1 MQITV
6 VNSDLYESK
15 ADLIVFPV
23 YEGEALNE
31 GVTGELNARTE
42 GLVGSLIERKEFQG
56 KPNETSYVHTAP
68 GLGAKRLLL
77 VGLGKREKFHAGR
90 LRELGGTAARVV
102 KGKNLQTLALFVR
115 PEFDAGRAGQNL
127 VEGFLIGSLD
137 MDTYKSDQ
145 KQMRVGTVELI
156 TSVEALAEVQKG
168 ALKGQ
173 LMGEATN
180 FARSLSNEPG
190 SNLTPKDMTKHARRV
205 ASEVGLSIEVYG
217 EEQMEELQ
225 MGAILGVSKG
235 SEQEAQ
241 LIVLRYEHPEASK
254 DELVALIGKGIT
266 FDSGGLSLKT
276 SEGMEKMKY
285 DMSGA
290 SAVLG
295 AMKAIAGLKPK
306 VNVVGVMACSE
317 NMPSGKAMK
326 PGDVL
331 RSMSGRTIEVNNTDA
346 EGRLVLADA
355 ITFARQNLG
364 ATHIVDVA
372 TLTGAASIAFGQV
385 YAAVLGNDQ
394 KMIDSV
400 IAAGKE
406 AGERMWQLPLD
417 EEYGE
422 ALKSDIADCRNS
434 GGRPAGTINGAFFLK
449 EFAADTPW
457 THIDI
462 ASTGWNMES
471 RPYICKGPTG
481 MAVRTMAEWVL
492 MRAE

>member
-1 MQITV
+1 MRITV
-6 VNSDLYESK
+6 LSDDIYKSTV
-15 ADLIVFPV
+15 DLVVFPV
-23 YEGEALNE
+23 YEGEALAE
-31 GVTGELNARTE
+31 GVAGTLNAKTD
-42 GLVGSLIERKEFQG
+42 GLLGSLIERKEFQG
-56 KPNETSYVHTAP
+56 KPNEFSYVHAAP
-68 GLGAKRLLL
+68 GLAAKRLLL
-77 VGLGKREKFHAGR
+77 IGLGKSEKFHAGR

-102 KGKNLQTLALFVR
+102 KGKNLQTVAVFVR
-115 PEFDAGRAGQNL
+115 PEFDAGRAAQNL

-137 MDTYKSDQ
+137 MDSYKSDQ
-145 KQMRVGTVELI
+145 KQMKVTSLQLI
-156 TSVEALAEVQKG
+156 TSVEAQAEAQAG
-168 ALKGQ
+168 ALRGQ
-173 LMGEATN
+173 LLGEATN
-180 FARSLSNEPG
+180 FARTLSNEPG
-190 SNLTPKDMTKHARRV
+190 SNLTPKDMTRHARRV
-205 ASEVGLSIEVYG
+205 ASEGGLSIDVYG
-217 EEQMEELQ
+217 EQQMEEFQ
-225 MGAILGVSKG
+225 MGAILGVSRG

-241 LIVLRYEHPEASK
+241 LIVLRYEHPDASK

-355 ITFARQNLG
+355 ITFARQSLG

-394 KMIDSV
+394 AMIDSV
-400 IAAGKE
+400 IAVGKQ

-449 EFAADTPW
+449 EFAGDTPW

-462 ASTGWNMES
+462 ASTGWNMDS
-471 RPYICKGPTG
+471 KPYICKGPTG
-481 MAVRTMAEWVL
+481 MAVRTMAEWVVA
-492 MRAE
+492 RAE